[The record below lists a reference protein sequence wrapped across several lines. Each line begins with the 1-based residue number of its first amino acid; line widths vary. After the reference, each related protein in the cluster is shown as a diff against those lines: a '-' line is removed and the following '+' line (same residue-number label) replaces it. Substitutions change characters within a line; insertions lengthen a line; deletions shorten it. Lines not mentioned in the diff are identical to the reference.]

1 MADTILVLVKS
12 NPLES
17 HRPVEAIRIALGLI
31 SGEHSVTVALLNQAP
46 LLLSDDTEDLIDGD
60 ILQKYLPTFKEL
72 GQTFLVEE
80 NAFKTHLPEGSDY
93 TLQAVSFDQI
103 ANRVQQ
109 ADRFF
114 IF

>member
-1 MADTILVLVKS
+1 MSDTILVLIKS

-31 SGEHSVTVALLNQAP
+31 SGEHSVTVILLNQAP
-46 LLLSDDTEDLIDGD
+46 LLLSRDTEDLIDGD

-80 NAFKTHLPEGSDY
+80 TAFRTHLSEGSDY
-93 TLQAVSFDQI
+93 TIQAASVDKI
-103 ANRVQQ
+103 ADRVQQ

>member
-1 MADTILVLVKS
+1 MADTILVLIKS

-17 HRPVEAIRIALGLI
+17 HRPVEAIRIALGLV
-31 SGEHSVTVALLNQAP
+31 SGEHPVSVVLLNQSP
-46 LLLSDDTEDLIDGD
+46 LLLSDDSEDLVDDD

-80 NAFKTHLPEGSDY
+80 TALKAHLPEGSDY
-93 TLQAVSFDQI
+93 AIQAVSFDKI
-103 ANRVQQ
+103 ADLVQK